1 MQMGICYVTF
11 SPTEEHVPGDGKKKK
26 ATTVEIPG
34 WRHARAAQ
42 MKLNGK
48 PIGVNVGAQKESLM
62 KVVLDP
68 NGDRTRKTVEIELE
82 KRKKALNPPVVVPAV
97 QAVSGPANVEV
108 PLTRAG
114 QALPA
119 PGTSA
124 PTPANAPSM
133 TPMPP
138 PTMMPTRQPPSRND
152 AFPKPLTQQSGPY
165 PARSSTLDSRLPPR
179 GNDRPNGTS
188 YGHESSASGFGNS
201 RSYRDS
207 FAHSKPVELGRL
219 PPPNTNSFGSIRTG
233 SSYTPSSQLGSF
245 VSAPFPSSRGWDS
258 RQHASRGSFNESHR
272 LPERSNPPSALEDYH
287 RRSTRSRRSPS
298 VSRTNSDGSDSGDSS
313 DGGRTPSPSR
323 RLDKRRGLNRDT
335 KLRRPSRGD
344 NTAGVQQTDDDEASQ
359 LVAKVR
365 DELRENGKAYIFID
379 HKSLPIPSAKSDRE
393 RVLAD
398 LKDHLKAARI
408 EKVRSPV

>member
-11 SPTEEHVPGDGKKKK
+11 SSTEEHVPGDGKKKR
-26 ATTVEIPG
+26 ATTVEVPG

-42 MKLNGK
+42 MQLNGK
-48 PIGVNVGAQKESLM
+48 PIGINVGAQKESLM

-68 NGDRTRKTVEIELE
+68 NGDRTRKAVEMELE
-82 KRKKALNPPVVVPAV
+82 KRKKAANPPVMPPPV
-97 QAVSGPANVEV
+97 QAVPGATKAEI
-108 PLTRAG
+108 PLARTA
-114 QALPA
+114 QAVPA

-138 PTMMPTRQPPSRND
+138 PTVLPARPPPSRTD
-152 AFPKPLTQQSGPY
+152 AYPKPYTQQPGSY
-165 PARSSTLDSRLPPR
+165 PARTSTFDSRMPPR

-188 YGHESSASGFGNS
+188 YGHDSSSQGFGSS
-201 RSYRDS
+201 RNYRDS
-207 FAHSKPVELGRL
+207 AHGKPVELGRL
-219 PPPNTNSFGSIRTG
+219 PPSNTNSFGSIRTS

-245 VSAPFPSSRGWDS
+245 VSAPFASSRGWDS
-258 RQHASRGSFNESHR
+258 RQHASRGSFNEGHR
-272 LPERSNPPSALEDYH
+272 LPERPNPPSGLEDYH
-287 RRSTRSRRSPS
+287 RRSSRSRRSPS
-298 VSRTNSDGSDSGDSS
+298 VSRTNSDGSDSADTS

-323 RLDKRRGLNRDT
+323 RLDKRRGLNRDP
-335 KLRRPSRGD
+335 KLRRRPSRGD
-344 NTAGVQQTDDDEASQ
+344 NPAEAQKQDDDEASQ

-365 DELRENGKAYIFID
+365 EELQENGKAYIFID

-408 EKVRSPV
+408 EKVR